1 MSLSH
6 LRMLKKE
13 TRRSDKQTHVST
25 IYLLLKFTRISEEE
39 RYYNGPNNPTC
50 RYFRMLSKT
59 SKRSAHPGCQVIE
72 VSMLRAPKSNGPR
85 IILCLRNFLFC
96 LRKKKKSEANASD
109 FGRHRTSGLPTCRNG
124 ISTLLGIK
132 QNTACITVLL
142 FVSHS
147 PAQ

>member
-6 LRMLKKE
+6 LRMLKKG
-13 TRRSDKQTHVST
+13 TRRSDKQTRVST

-85 IILCLRNFLFC
+85 IILCLRNW
-96 LRKKKKSEANASD
+96 SANASD

-132 QNTACITVLL
+132 KTP
-142 FVSHS
+142 
-147 PAQ
+147 PA